1 MVFRSL
7 CRIYR
12 PIRAFTTV
20 PQSQSSSVP
29 HPFQSLRTLGNTHQE
44 MDTQISSLAEKLNY
58 VMGGKAHRGYFDG
71 VKVYSF
77 MEWVPLPAAATVT
90 AVSDSELSIE
100 AYEPSNSPLVELAIR
115 KSGVQAEVTRDFG
128 VVKVKILGY
137 DKEAALKEARR
148 LGDEAKEALLSI
160 KEKTAAR
167 VGKDA
172 QALGKLEAVTQAR
185 IRMVD
190 ELVAIKEESLV

>member
-1 MVFRSL
+1 
-7 CRIYR
+7 
-12 PIRAFTTV
+12 
-20 PQSQSSSVP
+20 
-29 HPFQSLRTLGNTHQE
+29 
-44 MDTQISSLAEKLNY
+44 MDTQVLSLAEKLNY
-58 VMGGKAHRGYFDG
+58 VIGGKAHRGYFDS

-77 MEWVPLPAAATVT
+77 MEWVPLPTAASVT
-90 AVSDSELSIE
+90 PVSDSELFIE
-100 AYEPSNSPLVELAIR
+100 AYEPSNAPLVELAIR

-137 DKEAALKEARR
+137 DKEAALKETRR
-148 LGDEAKEALLSI
+148 LGEEAKESLLSI
-160 KEKTAAR
+160 KEKTAAK
-167 VGKDA
+167 VGEDT